1 MWLFC
6 VLFLD
11 RYSKYRDIRDAYD
24 NYKYAKYYEERINKA
39 YEFLWKAS
47 NFEKLPLLLS
57 WEIISL
63 NDNSTYLFEKSY
75 EEWAKTFL
83 ISSSLFSKEN
93 IKKDN
98 VFVILNFSNIN
109 RIRQTTIYLFDGKDI
124 IWDVLLGSN
133 FMVNKET
140 ATYILTQDSFIDV
153 NILKILMD
161 KYPNSYIIHLPKI
174 TNFKYNK
181 DFDYLIR
188 IGVAV
193 NSDSVRMDVK
203 KEIITIE

>member
-140 ATYILTQDSFIDV
+140 ATYILTQDSFIDD